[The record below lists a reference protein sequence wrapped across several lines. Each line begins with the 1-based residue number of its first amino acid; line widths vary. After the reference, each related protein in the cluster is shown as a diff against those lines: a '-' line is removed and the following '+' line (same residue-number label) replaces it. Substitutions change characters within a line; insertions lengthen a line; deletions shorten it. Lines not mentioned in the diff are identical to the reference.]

1 VNESESREP
10 PGGRG
15 DAEDTFRFRRVVR
28 RGLLTL
34 LAMLLLWVS
43 VTWFVAGTSRP
54 CGVLAARMGPYHARL
69 AYCHEMERRADRLWL
84 AKSGLPLPAPA
95 PTREDLLARFR
106 RGIDT
111 LTPMQCLWRVAT
123 WRIGTWEAAQL
134 AEAERRMHFALE
146 RVGAWAPP
154 PRPR

>member
-1 VNESESREP
+1 MNATGSREP

-15 DAEDTFRFRRVVR
+15 DAEGTSRLGRMVR
-28 RGLLTL
+28 WGLLTL
-34 LAMLLLWVS
+34 LTMLLLWVS
-43 VTWFVAGTSRP
+43 VTWFVVGTSRP

-123 WRIGTWEAAQL
+123 WRIGPWEAAQL
-134 AEAERRMHFALE
+134 AEAERRMHFAME

>member
-1 VNESESREP
+1 MNASSSQEP

-15 DAEDTFRFRRVVR
+15 DAEGTFRFRRLVR
-28 RGLLTL
+28 WGLLTL

-43 VTWFVAGTSRP
+43 VTWFVVGTSRP

-69 AYCHEMERRADRLWL
+69 AYCQEMERRADRLWL
-84 AKSGLPLPAPA
+84 AKSGLPSPAPV
-95 PTREDLLARFR
+95 PTREDLLAQFHQ
-106 RGIDT
+106 GIDN
-111 LTPMQCLWRVAT
+111 LTPPQCLWRVVT
-123 WRIGTWEAAQL
+123 WRIGTREEAQL
-134 AEAERRMHFALE
+134 AEAERRMQFALA